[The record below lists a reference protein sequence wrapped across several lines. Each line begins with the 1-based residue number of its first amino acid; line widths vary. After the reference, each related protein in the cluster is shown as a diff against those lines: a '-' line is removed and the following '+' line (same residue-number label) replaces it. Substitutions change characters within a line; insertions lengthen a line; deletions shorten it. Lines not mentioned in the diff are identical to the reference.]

1 MLIRHEMSHLVES
14 GMYFFFHPL
23 LCLHSSR
30 YEAGEELGT
39 WILGWNLHI
48 TRTRRSRFHH
58 HHPSSRIRDDVFDAV
73 AALCGVVNVVSVAAL
88 LAARHQFGK
97 VEEIRQTGKTS

>member
-1 MLIRHEMSHLVES
+1 MSDHKQAREVNFRLGLVIDEYS
-14 GMYFFFHPL
+14 NY
-23 LCLHSSR
+23 R
-30 YEAGEELGT
+30 TKAGKNLELGV
-39 WILGWNLHI
+39 GSWNLHI
-48 TRTRRSRFHH
+48 HH
-58 HHPSSRIRDDVFDAV
+58 SPTPIPVPRVPPSSRIRDDVFDAV

>member
-1 MLIRHEMSHLVES
+1 MLHLVES

-39 WILGWNLHI
+39 WSWNFGSWNLHI
-48 TRTRRSRFHH
+48 HH
-58 HHPSSRIRDDVFDAV
+58 SPTPIPVPRVPPSSRIRDDVFDAV